1 VRTFAPEEIVCQSLC
16 RTRECPMIIVTG
28 GSGKAG
34 RACISEL
41 LAHNY
46 EVASVDLVRLPDV
59 PVPFSRV
66 DLTDFGQTVAA
77 FSHIDDR
84 IRNVTGIVHLAAIP
98 APGLAT
104 NAVTFATNTI
114 STYNVFEAARQLGI
128 KNVVWASS
136 ETVLGLPFDTPP
148 PYVPIDEEYPGRPE
162 WAYSLSKL
170 VGEEMAKQFCRWD
183 PQLKIVGLRF
193 SNIME
198 PHDYARFPGF
208 QDDARKRKWNFWG
221 YIDAR
226 DAAQAVRLSLESNI
240 KGAELFIIASADTV
254 MERDNES
261 LLNEVFPSVPHKR
274 SFGPHETLLAIEKAR
289 KILGYNPKYS
299 WRPKNH
305 ES

>member
-1 VRTFAPEEIVCQSLC
+1 MIV
-16 RTRECPMIIVTG
+16 VTG

-34 RACISEL
+34 RACIQDL
-41 LAHNY
+41 LAHQY
-46 EVASVDLVRLPDV
+46 EVASVDLARPSDPNLV
-59 PVPFSRV
+59 FSRA

-77 FSHIDDR
+77 LSGIDER
-84 IRNVTGIVHLAAIP
+84 VRNVSAVVHLAAIP

-114 STYNVFEAARQLGI
+114 STYNIFEAARQLGI

-162 WAYSLSKL
+162 SAYSLSKL

-183 PQLKIVGLRF
+183 PELKIIGLRF

-198 PHDYARFPGF
+198 PEDYARFAGF

-226 DAAQAVRLSLESNI
+226 DAAQSVRLALEAKI
-240 KGAELFIIASADTV
+240 KGAEVFIIANADSV
-254 MERDNES
+254 MRRDNQS
-261 LLNEVFPSVPHKR
+261 LLKEVFPNVPHKR
-274 SFGPHETLLAIEKAR
+274 SFGPNDTLLAIDKAR
-289 KILGYNPKYS
+289 VVLGYKPSHS
-299 WRPKNH
+299 WRDYAKT
-305 ES
+305 S

>member
-1 VRTFAPEEIVCQSLC
+1 
-16 RTRECPMIIVTG
+16 MIIVTG

-46 EVASVDLVRLPDV
+46 EVASVDLVRAPDL

-66 DLTDFGQTVAA
+66 ELTDFGQTMAA
-77 FSHIDDR
+77 FSQVDDR
-84 IRNVTGIVHLAAIP
+84 IRNVTGIVPLAAIL
-98 APGLAT
+98 APGLPP

-128 KNVVWASS
+128 KNIVWASS

-148 PYVPIDEEYPGRPE
+148 PYVPIDEQYPGRPE
-162 WAYSLSKL
+162 SAYSLSKL

-183 PQLKIVGLRF
+183 PELKVIGLRF

-198 PHDYARFPGF
+198 AVDYTRFPGF
-208 QDDARKRKWNFWG
+208 QYDARQREWNCWG

-226 DAAQAVRLSLESNI
+226 DAAQAIRLAPESKI
-240 KGAELFIIASADTV
+240 KGAEVFIIANADSV
-254 MERDNES
+254 MERDNHE
-261 LLNEVFPSVPHKR
+261 LLKEVFPDVPHKR
-274 SFGPHETLLAIEKAR
+274 SFGPNETLLAIDKAR
-289 KILGYNPKYS
+289 AVLGYKPSHS
-299 WRPKNH
+299 WRDYAK
-305 ES
+305 

>member
-1 VRTFAPEEIVCQSLC
+1 
-16 RTRECPMIIVTG
+16 MIIVTG

-46 EVASVDLVRLPDV
+46 EVTSVDLVGSPDV

-66 DLTDFGQTVAA
+66 ELTDFGQTVAA
-77 FSHIDDR
+77 FSQIDDR

-170 VGEEMAKQFCRWD
+170 MGEEMAKQFCRWD
-183 PQLKIVGLRF
+183 PQLKIIGLRF

-198 PHDYARFPGF
+198 PHDYSRFPGF

-221 YIDAR
+221 YVDAR
-226 DAAQAVRLSLESNI
+226 DVAQAVRLSLESNI
-240 KGAELFIIASADTV
+240 KGAEVFIIASDDTV
-254 MERDNES
+254 MKRDNKS
-261 LLNEVFPSVPHKR
+261 LLQEVFPTVPHKR

-289 KILGYNPKYS
+289 KILGYEPKYS
-299 WRPKNH
+299 WRTENH
-305 ES
+305 GGG

>member
-1 VRTFAPEEIVCQSLC
+1 
-16 RTRECPMIIVTG
+16 MIIVTG

-46 EVASVDLVRLPDV
+46 EVANVDLVQPADAAAPFTRL
-59 PVPFSRV
+59 

-77 FSHIDDR
+77 FSQIDDR

-104 NAVTFATNTI
+104 NAVTFAANTI

-170 VGEEMAKQFCRWD
+170 IGEEMAKQFCRWD
-183 PQLKIVGLRF
+183 PQFKIIGLRF

-198 PHDYARFPGF
+198 PHDYSRFPDF
-208 QDDARKRKWNFWG
+208 QDDARKRKWNFWS

-226 DAAQAVRLSLESNI
+226 DVAQAVRLSLESNI
-240 KGAELFIIASADTV
+240 KGAEVFIIANADTV

-261 LLNEVFPSVPHKR
+261 LLKEVFPTVPHKR
-274 SFGPHETLLAIEKAR
+274 SFGPHETLLAIDKAR
-289 KILGYNPKYS
+289 KILGFEPKYS
-299 WRPKNH
+299 WRGQ
-305 ES
+305 

>member
-1 VRTFAPEEIVCQSLC
+1 MIV
-16 RTRECPMIIVTG
+16 VTG

-34 RACISEL
+34 RACIQDL
-41 LAHNY
+41 LAHQY
-46 EVASVDLVRLPDV
+46 EVANVDLARPSDPNLV
-59 PVPFSRV
+59 FSRA

-77 FSHIDDR
+77 LSGIDER
-84 IRNVTGIVHLAAIP
+84 VRNVTAVVHLAAIP

-162 WAYSLSKL
+162 SAYSLSKL

-183 PQLKIVGLRF
+183 PELKIIGLRF

-198 PHDYARFPGF
+198 PEDYARFAGF

-226 DAAQAVRLSLESNI
+226 DAAQAVRLALEAKI
-240 KGAELFIIASADTV
+240 KGAEVFIIANADSV
-254 MERDNES
+254 MRRENQS
-261 LLNEVFPSVPHKR
+261 LLKEVFPNVPHKR
-274 SFGPHETLLAIEKAR
+274 SFGPNETLLAIDKAR
-289 KILGYNPKYS
+289 AVLGYEPSHS
-299 WRPKNH
+299 WRDYAKT
-305 ES
+305 S

>member
-1 VRTFAPEEIVCQSLC
+1 MAETVCDGVC
-16 RTRECPMIIVTG
+16 RTLQCDMIIVTG

-34 RACISEL
+34 RACIAEL
-41 LAHNY
+41 VAHDY
-46 EVASVDLVRLPDV
+46 QVANVDLVRSADSS
-59 PVPFSRV
+59 VPFTRV
-66 DLTDFGQTVAA
+66 ELTDFGQTVAA
-77 FSHIDDR
+77 FSQIDDR
-84 IRNVTGIVHLAAIP
+84 ISNVTGIVHLAAIP
-98 APGLAT
+98 APGLET

-148 PYVPIDEEYPGRPE
+148 PYVPIDEDYPGRPE

-170 VGEEMAKQFCRWD
+170 IGEEIAKQFCRWD
-183 PQLKIVGLRF
+183 PQLKIIGLRF

-208 QDDARKRKWNFWG
+208 QDDARKRKWNFWS
-221 YIDAR
+221 YVDAR
-226 DAAQAVRLSLESNI
+226 DVAQAVRLSLESNI
-240 KGAELFIIASADTV
+240 KGADVFIIANADTV

-261 LLNEVFPSVPHKR
+261 LLREVFPTVPHKR
-274 SFGPHETLLAIEKAR
+274 PFGPHETLLAIDKAK
-289 KILGYNPKYS
+289 KILGYEPKYS
-299 WRPKNH
+299 WRT